1 MSELNAVFELLS
13 LLVLDPRTGVLMAL
27 LIAAAVID
35 WKTLRIPNWL
45 TLGGIVTAFVVNAVA
60 AASPWS
66 GLGSA
71 TAGLAVGLLLLLPLW
86 LVRILGAGDVKLMAM
101 VGAFVGPWAA
111 LNSTLYAA
119 IAGGIVAL
127 LVALSKGSLGRLVQN
142 VHFLLSVVLTPAGG
156 MLRNSGNSTSTGMP
170 SIGRLPYGICICL
183 GSAAYLIARQLGF
196 A

>member
-13 LLVLDPRTGVLMAL
+13 LLLLDPRTGVLMAL
-27 LIAAAVID
+27 LVVAAVID

-45 TLGGIVTAFVVNAVA
+45 TLGGMVLAFVANAVA
-60 AASPWS
+60 ASTPWS
-66 GLGSA
+66 GLASSA
-71 TAGLAVGLLLLLPLW
+71 MGLAVGLLLLLPLW
-86 LVRILGAGDVKLMAM
+86 MVRILGAGDVKLMAM

-111 LNSTLYAA
+111 LNATLYAA
-119 IAGGIVAL
+119 IAGGIVAV
-127 LVALSKGSLGRLVQN
+127 LVALSKGSLGRLAQN
-142 VHFLLSVVLTPAGG
+142 VHFLLTVVLTPAGG
-156 MLRNSGNSTSTGMP
+156 SMRNGASAGMP